1 MGKGYIIDTNVVS
14 KYIRGL
20 YAQATL
26 EYIENIL
33 TTQTVCVSFVTQ
45 IELLSYNPQT
55 ISPEITA
62 YRNSIQVFL
71 THIPVLLLDES
82 IIAETI
88 RIRKTTRVKL
98 PDCLIGASAMT
109 FGYNL
114 LSSNSIDFDKMK
126 PLGLSLFV
134 PEDMPL
140 SPSL

>member
-26 EYIENIL
+26 EYLEGIL
-33 TTQTVCVSFVTQ
+33 DTPTVYVSFVTK

-71 THIPVLLLDES
+71 TNIPVLLLDEG
-82 IIAETI
+82 IIDETI

-98 PDCLIGASAMT
+98 PDCLIGASAT
-109 FGYNL
+109 TLGYTL
-114 LSSNSIDFDKMK
+114 ISSNTVDFDKIK
-126 PLGLSLFV
+126 PLGLSLLV
-134 PEDMPL
+134 PEDIH
-140 SPSL
+140 